1 MVGHREL
8 SSSASSHAC
17 VEHSQDATVVG
28 CRDASSSSAMAA
40 LSSGPAHA
48 RAVRGGSFSRTGRG
62 PSGWTEAGP
71 GPGAYQRVEQA
82 SRATL
87 HSQPAF
93 TFSSSRSARTCVS
106 SCQILS
112 VFLAELNSV
121 MFDGQR
127 LLKIMIQRQGGST
140 TLCKS
145 YCATIAVIQRVVGM
159 QVLTST
165 GWSACMCVPSA
176 RLLAECLLIAN

>member
-1 MVGHREL
+1 MV
-8 SSSASSHAC
+8 A
-17 VEHSQDATVVG
+17 
-28 CRDASSSSAMAA
+28 CRDAPSSSAMAA
-40 LSSGPAHA
+40 LSSAPAHS

-93 TFSSSRSARTCVS
+93 TFSSGCSARTCVS

-112 VFLAELNSV
+112 VSFAELSPSAAAGV
-121 MFDGQR
+121 HAHVCPPFESSLY
-127 LLKIMIQRQGGST
+127 LLLSFHLQPRSKCT
-140 TLCKS
+140 H
-145 YCATIAVIQRVVGM
+145 
-159 QVLTST
+159 
-165 GWSACMCVPSA
+165 MCV
-176 RLLAECLLIAN
+176 LLSNPLCIFC